1 MPAAKY
7 RGRYADRPYNVDR
20 PQYDYASNG
29 RIRASVP
36 LTTDQHKAV
45 KDEAKA
51 AGTTVGRYLAG
62 IVVPQL
68 KLKKKKENQ

>member
-1 MPAAKY
+1 MPAEKY
-7 RGRYADRPYNVDR
+7 KGKYADQPYNVNR
-20 PQYDYASNG
+20 PHYNYAAHG
-29 RIRASVP
+29 RVHASIP
-36 LTTDQHKAV
+36 LTIDQHKAV

-68 KLKKKKENQ
+68 KLKKKKEN

>member
-1 MPAAKY
+1 MPAPKY
-7 RGRYADRPYNVDR
+7 RDKYADQPHRSGSD
-20 PQYDYASNG
+20 YDYAANG
-29 RIRASVP
+29 RVHATTP
-36 LTTDQHKAV
+36 LTKEQYEAV

-68 KLKKKKENQ
+68 KLKKRKDNQ

>member
-1 MPAAKY
+1 MRMPDPMY
-7 RGRYADRPYNVDR
+7 RGKYVGKPHYSGPNM
-20 PQYDYASNG
+20 DYKALG
-29 RIRASVP
+29 RVHATMP
-36 LTTDQHKAV
+36 LTIEQYAAV

-68 KLKKKKENQ
+68 KLKKKKD